1 MFQARLALIVAT
13 ALCPLTAFAQAGSP
27 AESAAQ
33 SGATQPAP
41 SPPATDQT
49 PGRITLPTVTVTA
62 QKEPADVRTLPA
74 SVTALSASS
83 LEQAGISIVSDGAI
97 YAPNTY
103 FSDFTARKL
112 TNARFRGIG
121 SSPANPAITT
131 FIDSVPQLN
140 SNSASI
146 DFLDVSQLEFVRGPQ
161 SALFGRNTL
170 GGLVNVISARPSL
183 TGWTGGA
190 AVPFGSEG
198 AREFRGRVSGPLG
211 RTVAV
216 GLALGYGER
225 DGFTRNVITGND
237 IDARS
242 AWSGKGQLLWTPA
255 ANWEARVIV
264 TGERARDGDYALN
277 DLAALRDNPFEAAR
291 DFEGRT
297 DRDLLATTVLT
308 RREGQR
314 VALSTTTGFV
324 RWKTQDLTDLDY
336 TPASLITRD
345 NTEKDFQFTQ
355 EVRLA
360 SAAAAPVRLTS
371 GASLKW
377 QTGVFFFSQQYE
389 QDAINTFSPFLL
401 SPLVGFEV
409 DQHTPSG
416 TLDDL
421 GVGLYGQGT
430 VTFNERFDLSLGAR
444 LDHEQKEAVLDT
456 FFEPQIAPPSSVNED
471 ASFSSVS
478 PQLALAYRF
487 DQHQMIYA
495 TAGRGFKAGGFNPA
509 SPAGSEAY
517 GKEHTWNLE
526 GGVKASWA
534 EGKVSANAAIFS
546 IEWDDLQL
554 NLPNLSAPGQ
564 FYIANVGAA
573 TSRGVEIEVSARPT
587 AAVDIFSALGY
598 TRARF
603 GDGSNSSGADVS
615 GNKVPNTPEYTA
627 TVGAQLTRPMGAAT
641 LYGRGEMVFYGAFEY
656 DDANSARQEAYSL
669 ANFRGGVRG
678 KFLFAEGWVRNAFD
692 TRYIPVAF
700 AYGPFAPSG
709 FVGESGR
716 PRTFGI
722 SAGVSF

>member
-1 MFQARLALIVAT
+1 MFQTRLALSVA
-13 ALCPLTAFAQAGSP
+13 AVLIPLTVFAQAPAQGASP
-27 AESAAQ
+27 ADPN
-33 SGATQPAP
+33 QPAA
-41 SPPATDQT
+41 STPAPADQP

-74 SVTALSASS
+74 SVTGLSATS
-83 LEQAGISIVSDGAI
+83 LEQAGIGIVSDGAL

-121 SSPANPAITT
+121 ASPANPAITT
-131 FIDSVPQLN
+131 FIDGVPQLN

-170 GGLVNVISARPSL
+170 GGLVSVMSARPSL
-183 TGWTGGA
+183 SGWTGGA

-198 AREFRGRVSGPLG
+198 SREFRGRVSGPLG
-211 RTVAV
+211 NTVAI
-216 GLALGYGER
+216 GLAVGYGER
-225 DGFTRNVITGND
+225 DGFTRNVVTGND

-255 ANWEARVIV
+255 PNWEARVIV

-277 DLAALRDNPFEAAR
+277 DLAALRQNPFEAAR

-297 DRDLLATTVLT
+297 DRDVLATTVLT
-308 RREGQR
+308 RREGR
-314 VALSTTTGFV
+314 RFAFSTTTGFV

-336 TPASLITRD
+336 TPAPLITRD

-360 SAAAAPVRLTS
+360 SAAAAPIRLS
-371 GASLKW
+371 NRAALKW
-377 QTGVFFFSQQYE
+377 QTGVFLFTQQYE
-389 QDAINTFSPFLL
+389 QDAINTFSPLLPPFL
-401 SPLVGFEV
+401 GFPI
-409 DQHTPSG
+409 DQHAPKG

-421 GVGLYGQGT
+421 GVGVYGQGT
-430 VTFNERFDLSLGAR
+430 VTFNDRIDVSVGAR
-444 LDHEQKEAVLDT
+444 VDHETKDAALDT
-456 FFEPQIAPPSSVNED
+456 FFEPQIAPPAPVNAE

-487 DQHQMIYA
+487 EQNQMVYA

-526 GGVKASWA
+526 GGVKTSWA
-534 EGKVSANAAIFS
+534 EGRVSATAAVFS
-546 IEWDDLQL
+546 IDWEDLQL
-554 NLPNLSAPGQ
+554 NLPNLASPGQ
-564 FYIANVGAA
+564 FYIANVGGA
-573 TSRGVEIEVSARPT
+573 TSRGVELEVSARPT
-587 AAVDIFSALGY
+587 GAVDLFGALGY

-603 GDGSNSSGADVS
+603 SDGSISSGADVS
-615 GNKVPNTPEYTA
+615 GNTIPNTPEYTA
-627 TVGAQLTRPMGAAT
+627 TVGAQVTHPLRAAT
-641 LYGRGEMVFYGAFEY
+641 LYGRGEMVFYGTFAY
-656 DDANSARQEAYSL
+656 DDANSAGQDAYSL
-669 ANFRGGVRG
+669 ANFRAGVRG

-722 SAGVSF
+722 SGGVSF

>member
-1 MFQARLALIVAT
+1 LLPGTGSTQTPAPQAGPSTAT
-13 ALCPLTAFAQAGSP
+13 A
-27 AESAAQ
+27 
-33 SGATQPAP
+33 
-41 SPPATDQT
+41 DQQ

-74 SVTALSASS
+74 SVTGLSATS
-83 LEQAGISIVSDGAI
+83 LEHAGITIVSDGAI

-121 SSPANPAITT
+121 ASPANPAITT
-131 FIDSVPQLN
+131 FIDGVPQLN

-146 DFLDVSQLEFVRGPQ
+146 DFMDVSQLEFVRGPQ

-170 GGLVNVISARPSL
+170 GGLVNVMTARPSL
-183 TGWTGGA
+183 TGWTGGL

-198 AREFRGRVSGPLG
+198 QREVRARVSGPLG
-211 RTVAV
+211 SRLAV

-225 DGFTRNVITGND
+225 EGFTRNPLTGND
-237 IDARS
+237 LDYRS
-242 AWSGKGQLLWTPA
+242 AWSGKGQILWTPA
-255 ANWEARVIV
+255 ANWETRVIV

-277 DLAALRDNPFEAAR
+277 DLALLRQNPFEAAR

-297 DRDLLATTVLT
+297 DRDVFATTILT
-308 RREGQR
+308 RREGR
-314 VALSTTTGFV
+314 RFAFSTTTGFV

-336 TPASLITRD
+336 TPAPLITRD

-360 SAAAAPVRLTS
+360 SAAAAPVRFS
-371 GASLKW
+371 DSMSLKW
-377 QTGVFFFSQQYE
+377 QSGVFFFTQAYE
-389 QDAINTFSPFLL
+389 QDAINTFAAFLIT
-401 SPLVGFEV
+401 PAVGTPIS
-409 DQHTPSG
+409 QHTPQG

-430 VTFNERFDLSLGAR
+430 VTLNDRFDVTLGAR
-444 LDHEQKEAVLDT
+444 VDHEKKEAALST
-456 FFEPQIAPPSSVNED
+456 FFDPQIAPPTRVDGDE
-471 ASFSSVS
+471 SFSSVS
-478 PQLALAYRF
+478 PQVALAYRL
-487 DQHQMIYA
+487 QPNQMLYA
-495 TAGRGFKAGGFNPA
+495 TAARGFKAGGFNPS

-517 GKEHTWNLE
+517 GEEQTWNLE
-526 GGVKASWA
+526 GGLKSSWA
-534 EGKVSANAAIFS
+534 AGRVSASAALFS
-546 IEWDDLQL
+546 IAWDDLQL
-554 NLPNLSAPGQ
+554 NLPNLGSPGQ
-564 FYIANVGAA
+564 FFIANVGAA
-573 TSRGVEIEVSARPT
+573 SSRGVELELSARPHQ
-587 AAVDIFSALGY
+587 AVDIFGAVGY

-603 GDGSNSSGADVS
+603 GDDSVSSGASVA
-615 GNKVPNTPEYTA
+615 GNRIPNTPEYTT
-627 TVGAQLTRPMGAAT
+627 TVGAQLTHSIGAAT

-656 DDANSARQEAYSL
+656 DDANTQRQDAYSL
-669 ANFRGGVRG
+669 ANFRAGVRG
-678 KFLFAEGWVRNAFD
+678 RFLFAETWIRNAFD

-722 SAGVSF
+722 SGGVSF